1 MSDMP
6 HPIKLRGRF
15 ATAWDTAEALGV
27 SAPRTRELIEAVRK
41 FAQGVADR
49 EARNNGFG
57 TRKNARK
64 RKRTGS
70 STAST
75 ITSAPAVR
83 MKKSSGR
90 HAEATKKKI
99 QSRGVQSHSVNAHAV
114 KAHR

>member
-1 MSDMP
+1 MSNMP

-27 SAPRTRELIEAVRK
+27 SASRTRELIEAVRK
-41 FAQGVADR
+41 FAQSVADR

-57 TRKNARK
+57 AHKNARTK
-64 RKRTGS
+64 KTRRGAS
-70 STAST
+70 PTAST
-75 ITSAPAVR
+75 IAPGPAVR
-83 MKKSSGR
+83 MKKNSGR

-99 QSRGVQSHSVNAHAV
+99 HEARP